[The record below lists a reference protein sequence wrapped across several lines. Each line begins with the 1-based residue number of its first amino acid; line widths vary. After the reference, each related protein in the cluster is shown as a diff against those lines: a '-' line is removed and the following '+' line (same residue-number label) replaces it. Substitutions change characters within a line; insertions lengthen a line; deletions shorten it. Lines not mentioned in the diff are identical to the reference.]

1 MSKPLSADLVS
12 LCTFTFADGRR
23 CRTPRQ
29 AKHPHFCYFHAQ
41 KERERRL
48 ADRAGN
54 NVVAGLPSDYVSSI
68 ALSATLGRLFRGVAT
83 GKIDPQKAKS
93 LAYLAQTMLQA
104 IPNAEREFALAFGAA
119 NVHSMFLQAYENL
132 NPEFVED
139 FIRISAAARQP
150 AKSVRPADS
159 DSPESSSR

>member
-1 MSKPLSADLVS
+1 
-12 LCTFTFADGRR
+12 
-23 CRTPRQ
+23 
-29 AKHPHFCYFHAQ
+29 
-41 KERERRL
+41 
-48 ADRAGN
+48 
-54 NVVAGLPSDYVSSI
+54 
-68 ALSATLGRLFRGVAT
+68 LFRGVAT
-83 GKIDPQKAKS
+83 GKIGPQKAKS